1 MPSGSRTALGEIIRR
16 QRELASLPM
25 RQLAGMVGI
34 SGPYLSQIEN
44 GLRAPSNAVLEA
56 IANALQTNAEAL
68 YAQAGFVTPDSGR
81 SSTDGE
87 SAVLAAI
94 RSDPALTGAQR
105 RALTEIYKSLLMA
118 NKVRPDRSR

>member
-1 MPSGSRTALGEIIRR
+1 MPSGSRSALGEIIRR
-16 QRELASLPM
+16 QRELAALPM
-25 RQLAGMVGI
+25 RQLAAMVGI

-68 YAQAGFVTPDSGR
+68 YAQAGFVAPDAAPAPG
-81 SSTDGE
+81 DGE

-94 RSDPALTGAQR
+94 RVDPALTGAQR
-105 RALTEIYKSLLMA
+105 RALAEIYKSLLMA

>member
-16 QRELASLPM
+16 QRELAALPM

-56 IANALQTNAEAL
+56 IADALQTNAEAL
-68 YAQAGFVTPDSGR
+68 YAQAGFITPNAER
-81 SSTDGE
+81 APADGE

-105 RALTEIYKSLLMA
+105 RAMTEIYKSLLIA
-118 NKVRPDRSR
+118 NKVRPDKSR